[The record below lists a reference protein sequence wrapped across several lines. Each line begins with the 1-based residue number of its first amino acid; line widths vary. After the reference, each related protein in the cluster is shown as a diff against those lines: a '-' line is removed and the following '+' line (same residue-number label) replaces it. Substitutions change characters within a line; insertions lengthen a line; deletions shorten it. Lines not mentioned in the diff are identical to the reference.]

1 MKKNLLILF
10 MLAVFVITCISIPVL
25 VFASTSGECGSY
37 LTWTLD
43 DNGTLTISGFG
54 RMNNYSYDFG
64 PQPAPWTNVKN
75 SITSVIIE
83 DGVTTIGSSAF
94 VECINLKKVVLADS
108 IKEIGMC
115 AFEKCS
121 SLTSVKLPSKLTTI
135 ERSTFY
141 ECTNLTEIYIPSGV
155 TSIEDN
161 AFFRCGFENINIP
174 DGVTK
179 IGEHVFN
186 QCNNL
191 ISVSFPDSVT
201 EMGESVFRFC
211 ESLKSVRLSNNIKT
225 IGECTFFRC
234 EELESLIIP
243 EGVTQIMDSALF
255 DCKSLKN
262 LSIPKSME
270 NIESH
275 SLGHTYDLENIFYGG
290 NEDNWV
296 KIGGLYTSS
305 GARPDNINFNCT
317 IVNTDYI
324 PVSIEIP
331 TENVTDST
339 KNEEI
344 INNTPEQISGTF
356 KSSSDTFVGESFFY
370 YDEYD
375 FARSAYT
382 YNHYLAK
389 MSLRLAMSA
398 FAEKSTGYAYQY
410 KNAEELL
417 NTLKFENIN
426 WNDSY
431 TEQPSTNSIGVIAGS
446 KNITYEDGDYT
457 LIAVAIRGG
466 GYESEWGG
474 NFNVGNEDLH
484 TGFRTARDQVLEF
497 LTDYV
502 SKNSI
507 TGNVKIWITGY
518 SRAAATTNLTAAYL
532 DAHKYIFGEN
542 VNISPENIY
551 AYCFETPAGVKNPP
565 ADEKYNNIFSIV
577 NRNDFVPMVVMN
589 KWNYGRYGVTYYL
602 PSVETNTNYN
612 ELLKNMES
620 RYNEYVTSEHNT
632 LRSKTIEQ
640 FSEYS
645 LFWEIYPNF
654 SFYLKDTG
662 KKEYKNMGEFLQT
675 VVDELAVTF
684 ETPANYSN
692 TAQEALIYI
701 GREIIGKGNTEK
713 FLNSFKEN
721 LMEKLSISGIA
732 NEAFDSLYEIFS
744 DEELSGIIYD
754 SLKDTFKELGISIE
768 NETLNKIV
776 SIFVKLLAK
785 NQLTTLLGNIDIIP
799 VGHYPELC
807 LAWLDVADE
816 TTFTNKDKLFV
827 ISQGISVTLN
837 GSPIL
842 FDQPPVL
849 QNDRTLV
856 PLRAIFEALGATV
869 EWDNSTQT
877 VTSTKDGKTIILIIG
892 SNILYV
898 DGTPITLDVPAQ
910 LLNARTLVP
919 VRAVA
924 ESFDCN
930 VDWNGSTQTV
940 VITN

>member
-1 MKKNLLILF
+1 MKSIIKKIISVVIALTVVSQLF
-10 MLAVFVITCISIPVL
+10 GVVYATENGTC
-25 VFASTSGECGSY
+25 GEN
-37 LTWTLD
+37 LTWIL

-54 RMNNYSYDFG
+54 KMDNYSYDFG
-64 PQPAPWTNVKN
+64 PKPAPWTSVKN
-75 SITSVIIE
+75 TITSVIIE

-94 VECINLKKVVLADS
+94 VECENLKSVVFADS
-108 IKEIGMC
+108 IKEVGMC
-115 AFEKCS
+115 AFEKCT
-121 SLTSVKLPSKLTTI
+121 SLTSVKLPPNITAI

-141 ECTNLTEIYIPSGV
+141 FCTSLTKVYIPSGV
-155 TSIEDN
+155 TSIGDH

-174 DGVTK
+174 NGVTK
-179 IGEHVFN
+179 IGESAFN
-186 QCNNL
+186 QCNSL
-191 ISVSFPDSVT
+191 ISISFPDSVT

-225 IGECTFFRC
+225 IGECTFFKC
-234 EELESLIIP
+234 EKLESLIIP
-243 EGVTQIMDSALF
+243 EGVTHIMDSALF

-270 NIESH
+270 NIERH

-290 NEDNWV
+290 TEENWV
-296 KIGGLYTSS
+296 KIEGVYVCS
-305 GARPDNINFNCT
+305 GARPDNTYFNCT

-324 PVSIEIP
+324 PVSIEMP
-331 TENVTDST
+331 TENVTENT

-344 INNTPEQISGTF
+344 INNVPEQISGTF
-356 KSSSDTFVGESFFY
+356 KSSSDTFVGETFFY
-370 YDEYD
+370 YNEND
-375 FARSAYT
+375 FSKSAYT

-398 FAEKSTGYAYQY
+398 FAEKSGGYATQY
-410 KNAEELL
+410 KNAKDLL
-417 NTLKFENIN
+417 DTLKFQNIK

-431 TEQPSTNSIGVIAGS
+431 TKQPNTNSIGVIAGNKKIS
-446 KNITYEDGDYT
+446 YEDGDYT
-457 LIAVAIRGG
+457 LIAIAIRGG

-484 TGFRTARDQVLEF
+484 TGFRTARDHVLGF

-502 SKNSI
+502 SENSI

-532 DAHKYIFGEN
+532 DTHKYIFGEK
-542 VNISPENIY
+542 VNMTPENIY

-565 ADEKYNNIFSIV
+565 VDEKYNNIFSIV
-577 NRNDFVPMVVMN
+577 NRNDFVPMVVMD

-602 PSVETNTNYN
+602 PSAETNSNYN
-612 ELLKNMES
+612 ELLNNMQI
-620 RYNEYVTSEHNT
+620 RYDGYVTSEHNT
-632 LRSKTIEQ
+632 SHSKTIEQ
-640 FSEYS
+640 FSEYA
-645 LFWEIYPNF
+645 LFWEIYPSF
-654 SFYLKDTG
+654 SLYLKDTG
-662 KKEYKNMGEFLQT
+662 KKEYKNMGEFLQK
-675 VVDELAVTF
+675 VVDELAITF
-684 ETPANYSN
+684 ENPANYSK
-692 TAQEALIYI
+692 TAQEALIYV
-701 GREIIGKGNTEK
+701 GQEIIGKGNTQE
-713 FLNSFKEN
+713 FLNLFKEK
-721 LMEKLSISGIA
+721 LMEKLSIGGLV

-754 SLKDTFKELGISIE
+754 SLKDTFKELGVSIE
-768 NETLNKIV
+768 NEALNKLV
-776 SIFVKLLAK
+776 SIFVKLLDDDR
-785 NQLTTLLGNIDIIP
+785 LTTLLGNIDIIP

-816 TTFTNKDKLFV
+816 TTFTNKDKSFV
-827 ISQGISVTLN
+827 KSQGITVTVN
-837 GSPIL
+837 GSPIM

-869 EWDNSTQT
+869 EWNNDTQT
-877 VTSTKDGKTIILIIG
+877 VTSTKDGKTIILTIG

-898 DGTPITLDVPAQ
+898 NGTPITLDVPAQ
-910 LLNARTLVP
+910 LLNGRTLVP

-924 ESFDCN
+924 ESFECN

-940 VITN
+940 VITK